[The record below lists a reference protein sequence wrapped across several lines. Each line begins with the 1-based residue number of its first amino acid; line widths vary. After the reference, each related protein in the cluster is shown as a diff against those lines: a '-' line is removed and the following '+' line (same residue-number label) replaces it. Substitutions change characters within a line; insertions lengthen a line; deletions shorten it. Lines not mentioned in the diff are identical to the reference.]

1 MSGRGLIIGAP
12 QSGAGKTT
20 ITLALLAALM
30 RRGVK
35 VSAAKAGPDYIDP
48 AFHAAACGTAAVNLD
63 SWAMPQAMLD
73 TLATRAAHSADVF
86 LIEGV
91 MGLFDGAATSA
102 GRRGTTADLAEHFA
116 LPVVLVLDVA
126 RQAQSA
132 AAIARGFTYHDAS
145 VKIAGVILNRTASE
159 RHHALV
165 ADAIRAVGLPV
176 FGVLPRDA
184 AFALPERHL
193 GLVQAAEHGDLTAL
207 IDRLAAT
214 AERCFD
220 LDAII
225 AAAVPLTVHAPH
237 EGLTGSLPPPGQRV
251 ALAQDRA
258 FSFVY
263 PHVVA
268 AWRSAGA
275 EILPFSPLADEA
287 PPQRADSCWLPG
299 GYPELHAQ
307 ALAAARHFV
316 DGLRRFAETRP
327 VHGEC
332 GGYMVLG
339 QSIEDGDG
347 RQYATAGLLG
357 HSTSFAKRKL
367 HLGYRAARVLADGVL
382 GRKGARVR
390 GHEFH
395 YASLI
400 AAGDDAPF
408 AELSDSEDRALG
420 QSGSRRGNVSGT
432 FFHAIAAD
440 DA

>member
-1 MSGRGLIIGAP
+1 MSGRGLIIAAP

-20 ITLALLAALM
+20 ITLALLAALE
-30 RRGVK
+30 RRGMK

-48 AFHAAACGTAAVNLD
+48 AFHAAACGNAVVDLD
-63 SWAMPQAMLD
+63 SWAMPPELLD
-73 TLATRAAHSADVF
+73 TLATRATDCAGIFV
-86 LIEGV
+86 IEGV
-91 MGLFDGAATSA
+91 MGLFDGAAGNA
-102 GRRGTTADLAEHFA
+102 GRRGATADLATHFD

-132 AAIARGFTYHDAS
+132 GAIARGFAGHDAA

-159 RHHALV
+159 RHYALV
-165 ADAIRAVGLPV
+165 ADAIRAVGLPI
-176 FGVLPRDA
+176 FGTLPRDA
-184 AFALPERHL
+184 ALALPERHL
-193 GLVQAAEHGDLTAL
+193 GLIQAAEHGDLTGL

-214 AERCFD
+214 AERHFD

-225 AAAVPLTVHAPH
+225 AAAAPLTLRTPRH
-237 EGLTGSLPPPGQRV
+237 GSTGVLPPPGQRV

-258 FSFVY
+258 FSFIY
-263 PHVVA
+263 SHVIA

-287 PPQRADSCWLPG
+287 PPERADSCWLPG

-307 ALAAARHFV
+307 TLAAARRFSE
-316 DGLRRFAETRP
+316 GLRRFAETRP

-339 QSIEDGDG
+339 RGLEDGDG
-347 RQYATAGLLG
+347 HPHAMTGLLA
-357 HSTSFAKRKL
+357 HATSFAKRKL
-367 HLGYRAARVLADGVL
+367 HLGYRTARLLADGAL
-382 GRKGARVR
+382 GPKGTRVR

-420 QSGSRRGNVSGT
+420 QSGSRRGHVSGT
-432 FFHAIAAD
+432 FFHAIAAGD
-440 DA
+440 E